1 MRKVNLFIVLVLALV
16 LIVAGCSSPSS
27 PKEGAGGSTVG
38 SGKVEESREP
48 KTLTI
53 MVAPFPNDVEK
64 KLWEKIVKAFE
75 DKNQGIKVELK
86 TGDVAVESGKLTTM
100 LNSGVTPPDAILI
113 YAGPARV
120 SVLSQGNLI
129 MPLEELYTKNN
140 WKEKLT
146 PFAYSMATLSGKIYE
161 VPHGLDAIGVFYNK
175 DLFAKAGVKVP
186 ATKDE
191 LVTAMQ
197 KLKDAGIQPIA
208 LGTRG
213 GNGGGWLYG
222 NILDAVAGR
231 KKVEEVLYGKGK
243 WNDPEMVKATE
254 TLNDWVNK
262 GFIVKEAVSLTFPD
276 AKAQFLDKKAAMY
289 ASGTPTITDIASM
302 KLEDSI
308 GHMTF
313 PSFIEGQKTNP
324 TGGLGYSW
332 VVPKN
337 TKNVDLV
344 EKWINFILTDF
355 TEIAYK
361 DPSFY
366 LIPATKTAFTLK
378 PAGSILAEAVKNIS
392 DGSAYNPA
400 YNPTVFIGNST
411 KEAYLQN
418 LQGVIGG
425 LISPQEAMNN
435 IEAGNKKD
443 RAEGFK
449 LK

>member
-1 MRKVNLFIVLVLALV
+1 MRKGNLFGILVLALV
-16 LIVAGCSSPSS
+16 LVVAGCSSPSS
-27 PKEGAGGSTVG
+27 SKVSSTVEPV
-38 SGKVEESREP
+38 KVEESSQP
-48 KTLTI
+48 KTLTL
-53 MVAPFPNDVEK
+53 MVNTFPNDVEK
-64 KLWEKIVKAFE
+64 KQWEQIVKAFE
-75 DKNQGIKVELK
+75 EKNQGIKVELK

-113 YAGPARV
+113 NAGPARV

-129 MPLEELYTKNN
+129 MPLEDLYKKNN

-161 VPHGLDAIGVFYNK
+161 VPHNLDAIGIFYNK
-175 DLFAKAGVKVP
+175 DLFEKAGVKVP
-186 ATKDE
+186 TTKDE
-191 LVTAMQ
+191 LVSAMQ

-231 KKVEEVLYGKGK
+231 KKVEEVIYGKGK

-262 GFIVKEAVSLTFPD
+262 GFIAKEAVSLTFPD
-276 AKAQFLDKKAAMY
+276 AKAQFLAKKAAMY
-289 ASGTPTITDIASM
+289 ASGTYTITDIASM
-302 KLEDSI
+302 KLENSI
-308 GHMTF
+308 GHLTF

-324 TGGLGYSW
+324 TGGLSYTW

-344 EKWINFILTDF
+344 EKWMNFILTDV
-355 TEIAYK
+355 TEIVYK
-361 DPSFY
+361 DPSCY
-366 LIPATKTAFTLK
+366 IIPATKTAFTLK
-378 PAGSILAEAVKNIS
+378 PTGPILAETVKNIS
-392 DGSAYNPA
+392 NGSDYNPA
-400 YNPTVFIGNST
+400 YNPTVFIGNAA

-425 LISPQEAMNN
+425 LVSPQEAMNN

-443 RAEGFK
+443 RDEGFK